1 MHVEQL
7 IGAFDAYAEVDYE
20 TAYDQTRE
28 AYHHMFMTAK
38 GLSGAI
44 VTQIPDR
51 FMSEMPEEMP
61 NTSLAPPIETYETG
75 YYQAQ

>member
-7 IGAFDAYAEVDYE
+7 IGAFDAYAEGDYE

-28 AYHHMFMTAK
+28 AYHHMFMTDK

-44 VTQIPDR
+44 VTQMPDR

-61 NTSLAPPIETYETG
+61 NTSLAPPIEIYETG